1 MQLVPDADILPG
13 GTANLRL
20 VQRIGHTVH
29 RLLGPFSVAGA
40 AVALIAF
47 DLAAP
52 ACVAGTRRCW
62 LLSGATSRRARRD

>member
-29 RLLGPFSVAGA
+29 RLLGPTASPG
-40 AVALIAF
+40 L
-47 DLAAP
+47 
-52 ACVAGTRRCW
+52 R
-62 LLSGATSRRARRD
+62 SR